1 MNGTVTA
8 TLRWKG
14 APDSPSR
21 ETGLRL
27 GLAAA
32 ALGAIG
38 FAAKGVVVKL
48 AYQHGVDSSTVVA
61 LRMLFALPAFLLLVA
76 WTIGNTPSLS
86 ARDWLE
92 AAILGFFGGYLTGV
106 LDFEGLKYVSA
117 GLERL
122 IVYLT
127 PTIVLV
133 IEVCAGRQG
142 VGRMGLVGLGVSYF
156 GVVLV
161 LGGELWQ
168 PGRSTLWGASLVF
181 ASACTYAIYLVRSG
195 LAVKRIGA
203 LRLTG
208 LATSFAALFSL
219 AHFTLLNPI
228 SSLIVAPEVLWLSLV
243 NGVLCTFAP
252 VVLVMLAIERLGAP
266 LASQCGMIGPV
277 ATVALGSVFLGEQFT
292 ASIAAGTCLVLAGI
306 WLLAKAKS
314 RKVSTSVS
322 GQANGHTTEVDND
335 AARTH
340 RPK

>member
-1 MNGTVTA
+1 
-8 TLRWKG
+8 
-14 APDSPSR
+14 
-21 ETGLRL
+21 
-27 GLAAA
+27 
-32 ALGAIG
+32 
-38 FAAKGVVVKL
+38 
-48 AYQHGVDSSTVVA
+48 
-61 LRMLFALPAFLLLVA
+61 
-76 WTIGNTPSLS
+76 
-86 ARDWLE
+86 
-92 AAILGFFGGYLTGV
+92 
-106 LDFEGLKYVSA
+106 
-117 GLERL
+117 
-122 IVYLT
+122 
-127 PTIVLV
+127 
-133 IEVCAGRQG
+133 
-142 VGRMGLVGLGVSYF
+142 MGLVGLGVSYF

-322 GQANGHTTEVDND
+322 GQANGHSTEVDND

>member
-1 MNGTVTA
+1 MNDAVAA

-14 APDSPSR
+14 GQVSPSH
-21 ETGLRL
+21 TSGLRL
-27 GLAAA
+27 GLTAA
-32 ALGAIG
+32 ALGAVG

-61 LRMLFALPAFLLLVA
+61 LRMLFALPAFLFLVV
-76 WTIGNTPSLS
+76 WTFGSTPSLS
-86 ARDWLE
+86 ARDWID
-92 AAILGFFGGYLTGV
+92 AAVLGFFGGYLTGV

-133 IEVCAGRQG
+133 IEICAGRHG
-142 VGRMGLVGLGVSYF
+142 VGRMGIIGLGVSYF

-168 PGRSTLWGASLVF
+168 PGRSTLWGAGLVF

-195 LAVKRIGA
+195 LVVKRIGA

-208 LATSFAALFSL
+208 LATSFAAAFSL
-219 AHFTLLNPI
+219 VHFAALNPI
-228 SSLIVAPEVLWLSLV
+228 SSLLVVPEVLWLSLV

-277 ATVALGSVFLGEQFT
+277 ATVALGCVFLDEQFT
-292 ASIAAGTCLVLAGI
+292 APVAAGTCLVLAGI

-314 RKVSTSVS
+314 RKDSTRLSVQVN
-322 GQANGHTTEVDND
+322 GQSTEVDHH

-340 RPK
+340 RPE